1 MLMKAIFQMLYPFTS
16 ESYPTSIRSIGFA
29 LNSFFGRLGATLM
42 PFLIYPLY
50 NKYPNSPFLFLASLC
65 FLGALSIKRIP
76 KDTRQK
82 PLDEIDLTKS
92 TKKEYLN

>member
-1 MLMKAIFQMLYPFTS
+1 
-16 ESYPTSIRSIGFA
+16 
-29 LNSFFGRLGATLM
+29 M

-65 FLGALSIKRIP
+65 FLGALAIKKIP